1 MRQYLIVRL
10 LEVIPTLLVV
20 SVVLYLLLALAP
32 GDPIDAMIAG
42 NPHLRP
48 EDVVQLKRL
57 YGLDQPIHVQYLKW
71 LARVVQG
78 DLGWSLMHKMA
89 VVDIIR
95 IRAPNSILLMTTG
108 LALAVLV
115 AVPVGVYAAVRQYSA
130 ADYVA
135 SAVAFAGFSIPLFW
149 FGLLMIYVF
158 GIWLGWLPA
167 GGFRTVGIDAPLP
180 AAIDRLRH
188 LILPALVIAFF
199 NMAAI
204 MRYTRSSVLEVIHQ
218 DYIRTARAK
227 GLDDRQV
234 LRHHAI
240 RNAMIPVVT
249 VLALTFPL
257 LFGGA
262 PVTESIFS
270 WPGMGDLLVG
280 AVLAGDL
287 VVAQTVLLI
296 LATAVVLFNLLADVA
311 YGFLDPRIQYR

>member
-78 DLGWSLMHKMA
+78 DLGWSLMHKMP